1 MCARTSKHSSMH
13 RHEHSRG
20 PRPGFEARERRIYAA
35 ALALTAAFAVVEA
48 IGGWWAGSLALLS
61 DAGHMVTDVAALS
74 IALLAQRLAQRPPSR
89 RASYGYARAEV
100 LAAFI
105 NALAL
110 LALVVF
116 IVIEAV
122 RRLLVPQPVAGG
134 LLLGVAC
141 AGLLANL
148 GTAWILSRAEGSLN
162 QRGALLHVM
171 SDVLGSAAAIVAGAV
186 IVATGWAP
194 IDPIL
199 SLAVSV
205 LILRSS
211 WRLLTESTGVLMER
225 VPAHLSY
232 EDIGR
237 ALARVPGIAAVHDLH
252 VWHMS
257 SDRAALSAHVLIN
270 EPDEWPPTL
279 AAAQRLLAQRF
290 GIDHVTIQPDWRT
303 PVPGKRVIPVAPL
316 SPDASRNMH

>member
-1 MCARTSKHSSMH
+1 MASHAHSG
-13 RHEHSRG
+13 SRPHDHVPPLVP
-20 PRPGFEARERRIYAA
+20 PREARALWM
-35 ALALTAAFAVVEA
+35 ALAITASFALIEA
-48 IGGWWAGSLALLS
+48 AGGWLAGSLALIS
-61 DAGHMVTDVAALS
+61 DAGHMLTDAASLGLAIFARWVA
-74 IALLAQRLAQRPPSR
+74 RRPPSR

-100 LAAFI
+100 IAAFV
-105 NALAL
+105 NALAV

-116 IVIEAV
+116 ITIEAV

-148 GTAWILSRAEGSLN
+148 FTAWILSRAQGSLN
-162 QRGALLHVM
+162 LRGALLHVI
-171 SDVLGSAAAIVAGAV
+171 SDLLGSAAAIVAGAV
-186 IVATGWAP
+186 IIMTGWSP

-199 SLAVSV
+199 SIAVSV
-205 LILRSS
+205 LILRST
-211 WRLLTESTGVLMER
+211 WRLLAESTGVLMEG

-232 EDIGR
+232 DEIGR

-270 EPDEWPPTL
+270 EPGEWPQAL
-279 AAAQRLLAQRF
+279 SAAQRMLAQRF
-290 GIDHVTIQPDWRT
+290 GIEHVTIQPDWRT